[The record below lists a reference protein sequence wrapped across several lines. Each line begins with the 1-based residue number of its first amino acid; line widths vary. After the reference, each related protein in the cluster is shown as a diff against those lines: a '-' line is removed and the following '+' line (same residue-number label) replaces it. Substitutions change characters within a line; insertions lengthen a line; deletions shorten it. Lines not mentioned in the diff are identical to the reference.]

1 LRIENLRGL
10 HPPHTLYTPPRMN
23 FIFIS
28 PQFPHTY
35 WQFCNRLKQNGVN
48 VLGIADVSYDELEP
62 QLKETLTEYYRVDTL
77 EDYDQVFRAVAFLS
91 YKYGKIDWI
100 ESNNEYWLE
109 QDARLRTDFNITTGV
124 QSDRIAFIKEKSE
137 MKKIYIEASI
147 PTARQIQCSKGH
159 DAAEIFADEVGYP
172 LIGKPDVGV
181 GAGGTHKI
189 HDEYELNE
197 FFSTVPDVNNYVI
210 EEFITGDICSYD
222 AIIDS
227 AGNPLF
233 ESMTVWPPSIMDIV
247 NKQLDLSYYVAKE
260 IPEPLQVIGRKTVK
274 AFGVKSRFVHLE
286 FFRLNKDKGALGG
299 VGDFVALEVNMRPAG
314 GYTPDMINYA
324 HSTDVYKIWADMV
337 AYDKSHLATALNHNT
352 HNALSRA
359 WADEYYCVFASRR
372 DIYNYV
378 HTHEEI
384 LERYGADLVQ
394 CERMPAIF
402 HAAMG
407 QQMYTVR
414 LKTEEEKNEFIEF
427 VHAKNE

>member
-1 LRIENLRGL
+1 
-10 HPPHTLYTPPRMN
+10 MN

-48 VLGIADVSYDELEP
+48 VLGIADAPYESLSKE
-62 QLKETLTEYYRVDTL
+62 LKESLTEYYRVDNM
-77 EDYDQVFRAVAFLS
+77 EDYQQMFKAVAFLS

-109 QDARLRTDFNITTGV
+109 QDARLRTDFNVTTGI

-137 MKKIYIEASI
+137 MKKIYIEGGI
-147 PTARQIQCSKGH
+147 PTARQVKCSKGQS
-159 DAAEIFADEVGYP
+159 AAEIFADEVGFP

-181 GAGGTHKI
+181 GAGGTHKL
-189 HDEYELNE
+189 HDEYELE
-197 FFSTVPDVNNYVI
+197 KFFNTVPDVNNYVI

-227 AGNPLF
+227 KGNPLF

-260 IPEPLQVIGRKTVK
+260 IPESLQVIGRKTVK

-286 FFRLNKDKGALGG
+286 FFRLNKDKGALGD

-337 AYDKSHLATALNHNT
+337 TYDKSHLASAISHDA

-372 DIYNYV
+372 DIYTYR
-378 HTHEEI
+378 HSIEEVR
-384 LERYGADLVQ
+384 ERYGDVLVM
-394 CERMPAIF
+394 CERMPEILSG
-402 HAAMG
+402 AMG
-407 QQMYTVR
+407 QQMFTVKV
-414 LKTEEEKNEFIEF
+414 KTEEEKNEFIEF
-427 VHAKNE
+427 IHAKI

>member
-1 LRIENLRGL
+1 
-10 HPPHTLYTPPRMN
+10 MN

-35 WQFCNRLKQNGVN
+35 WQFCHHLKQNGVN
-48 VLGIADVSYDELEP
+48 VLGIADAPYDTLSND
-62 QLKETLTEYYRVDTL
+62 LKNSLTEYYRVDNM
-77 EDYDQVFRAVAFLS
+77 EDYQQMFKAVAFLS

-109 QDARLRTDFNITTGV
+109 QDARLRTDFNVTTGI
-124 QSDRIAFIKEKSE
+124 QSDRISFIKEKSE
-137 MKKIYIEASI
+137 MKKIYIEGGI
-147 PTARQIQCSKGH
+147 PTARQVKCSKGQI
-159 DAAEIFADEVGYP
+159 AAESFADEVGYP
-172 LIGKPDVGV
+172 IIGKPDVGV

-189 HDEYELNE
+189 HDEYELQE
-197 FFSTVPDVNNYVI
+197 FFNTIPDVSNYVI

-222 AIIDS
+222 AIVDS
-227 AGNPLF
+227 KGTPLF

-247 NKQLDLSYYVAKE
+247 NKQMDLSYYVAKE

-286 FFRLNKDKGALGG
+286 FFRLDKDRGSLGG

-337 AYDKSHLATALNHNT
+337 AYDKSRLASTLSHDA

-372 DIYNYV
+372 DIYNYKHSEQEV
-378 HTHEEI
+378 R
-384 LERYGADLVQ
+384 ERYGNVLVM
-394 CERMPAIF
+394 CERMPEILSG
-402 HAAMG
+402 AMG
-407 QQMYTVR
+407 QQMFTAK
-414 LKTEEEKNEFIEF
+414 LKSKEEKNEFIEF
-427 VHAKNE
+427 IHAKI